1 MRVNPLLVSLIFII
15 AGAAQP
21 VFGDSM
27 DVGLC
32 EIDAA
37 WTYPEV
43 AQTNLLDSLLDPF
56 HGRMN
61 TQIFTD
67 LSPIVDTPEGVKLP
81 DDQRSEE

>member
-1 MRVNPLLVSLIFII
+1 MRVNPLLVGLILAM
-15 AGAAQP
+15 AGASQP
-21 VFGDSM
+21 AVGDSM

-43 AQTNLLDSLLDPF
+43 AQPTLLGSFLDPF

-61 TQIFTD
+61 AQIFTD
-67 LSPIVDTPEGVKLP
+67 ISPIVDTPEGVKLP
-81 DDQRSEE
+81 EDQQPEE